1 MPTISGLTGHRRV
14 PGWRREALRTTLWL
28 VPTVMVIAVS
38 VLFVV
43 TYSVDRASA
52 HGLVRLPGWLDTD
65 SADAAREVLI
75 GLAAAVITVAGV
87 VFSIT
92 ILALTLASQQFG
104 PRMLRRF
111 IRDRGTQFT
120 LGAFVATFVY
130 SVLTL
135 GSVSN
140 QGTHTFVPNLSI
152 AIAVALTLGSV
163 LVLIYFIHH
172 VATSIQLTS
181 VVSEI
186 ARDFQSTVDELFAE
200 EVGSRARTREEGL
213 SVSEVLTRMEHD
225 GATVPATASGFLQ
238 AVGHRRMVGIAS
250 SSGAVIRLLN
260 RPGHFLVEGRPVAVV
275 WPPEAAPAVA
285 EALGRAQVVGPHR
298 TLTQD
303 LGFAVDQL
311 VEIALRALSPA
322 VNDTFTALNCIDW
335 LGDGLCKI
343 STRELPGGIYR
354 DAQGQVRL
362 IDPVITYDRLVKG
375 AFDKVR
381 QAGRGMP
388 AVYIRQ
394 LQNLEKILQYAAT
407 RRQDQVL
414 VHHAEM
420 ILRGSDESVA
430 EENDRRDVQAAYELV
445 VAAARRREPPPE
457 PLPPPRNR
465 PGAGRNDALNRPGPA
480 GDSEEG

>member
-1 MPTISGLTGHRRV
+1 MPTDAEGLSRHRRV

-28 VPTVMVIAVS
+28 VPTLMVVAAAA
-38 VLFVV
+38 LFVA
-43 TYSVDRASA
+43 TYALDRAA
-52 HGLVRLPGWLDTD
+52 ADGVVRLPNWINTD
-65 SADAAREVLI
+65 GADAARSVLI

-130 SVLTL
+130 SLLTL

-140 QGTHTFVPNLSI
+140 QRGREFVPNLCVSG
-152 AIAVALTLGSV
+152 ALSLTLGSV

-186 ARDFQSTVDELFAE
+186 ARDFQTTLDELFTEAAQND
-200 EVGSRARTREEGL
+200 VGARRRPGL
-213 SVSEVLTRMEHD
+213 SVAELLVRLDQE
-225 GATVPATASGFLQ
+225 GATVPATSSGFLQ
-238 AVGHRRMVGIAS
+238 AVGHGRLVRIAS
-250 SSGAVIRLLN
+250 SSEAVIRLLN

-275 WPPEAAPAVA
+275 WPAEAAPSVA
-285 EALGRAQVVGPHR
+285 QALARAQVVGPHR

-303 LGFAVDQL
+303 VGFAVDQL

-335 LGDGLCKI
+335 LGDGLCKV
-343 STRELPGGIYR
+343 SARRLPDGIYR
-354 DAQGQVRL
+354 DGRGLVRL
-362 IDPVITYDRLVKG
+362 IDPVITYERLVKG
-375 AFDKVR
+375 TLDKIR

-394 LQNLEKILQYAAT
+394 LQNLEKVLQYAT
-407 RRQDQVL
+407 GEEQRRVL
-414 VHHAEM
+414 ISHADM
-420 ILRGSDESVA
+420 ILRAANESVS
-430 EENDRRDVQAAYELV
+430 EQNDCLDVQSAYHQV
-445 VAAARRREPPPE
+445 VTVARGVETK
-457 PLPPPRNR
+457 
-465 PGAGRNDALNRPGPA
+465 
-480 GDSEEG
+480 